1 MQMNVQ
7 IYFIGYSVL
16 FGLLVPFL
24 NVHNVALYSKL
35 LAHREVGLEI
45 SLRFYMDI
53 LGTLS
58 RGIRFMLFGL
68 LCTGSTSFYVKIN
81 FKIP

>member
-35 LAHREVGLEI
+35 IAHREVGLENI
-45 SLRFYMDI
+45 IKI
-53 LGTLS
+53 LYEHFRDFITEYTIYA
-58 RGIRFMLFGL
+58 IRSPLYWL
-68 LCTGSTSFYVKIN
+68 H
-81 FKIP
+81 